1 MPEHS
6 KKTYLSE
13 LRERA
18 AKHLEYI
25 RRNRRFS
32 RGEKSEL
39 EDIQQLIREEEKRG
53 APFADEEGEDGV
65 VR

>member
-1 MPEHS
+1 MSEHS

-32 RGEKSEL
+32 SGEKSEL
-39 EDIQQLIREEEKRG
+39 EDIHQLIREEKRG

>member
-1 MPEHS
+1 MSGNS

-13 LRERA
+13 LRERE

-25 RRNRRFS
+25 RRNPRFS
-32 RGEKSEL
+32 SAEKSEL

-53 APFADEEGEDGV
+53 APFADEEGEDGII
-65 VR
+65 R